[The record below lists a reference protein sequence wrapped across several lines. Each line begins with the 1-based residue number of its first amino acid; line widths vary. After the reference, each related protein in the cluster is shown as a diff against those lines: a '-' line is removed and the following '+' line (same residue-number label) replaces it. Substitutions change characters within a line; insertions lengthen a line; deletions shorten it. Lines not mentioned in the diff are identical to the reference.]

1 VQVLLD
7 HLARAGAD
15 PGAVDEALRQ
25 GRLGALVVE
34 LAATGGGGAGFDE
47 AVADAGADPALAA
60 ACWRALGF
68 PDPAVDRASLLPDDV
83 RMLALMSA
91 AAADLLGRD
100 GTLRLARVLGEATAK
115 IGDAVVGA
123 FREEVEAPSR
133 VAGRPYAETVQTY
146 AELVSSVLP
155 GLQEAVGACVRRHVV
170 QAAAGTWSLP
180 EGEAQ
185 PRRDLVIGF
194 ADLAGW
200 TALARAA
207 EHGALVRLV
216 QRFEELVS
224 TAAGSHRVR
233 VVKFMGDG
241 AMVVTEDA
249 DAACAFALDLVA
261 GVLAD
266 GALPPVRVG
275 LAAGE
280 VLPAGGDYHGPTVN
294 LAARLT
300 AAAAESVVLADGEV
314 RRRASGVRFGAAR
327 SYELRGLA
335 GPMSAFEVDRLPQS

>member
-1 VQVLLD
+1 MQVLLD

-15 PGAVDEALRQ
+15 PDAVEDARRT

-34 LAATGGGGAGFDE
+34 LAATGGGGESFSD
-47 AVADAGADPALAA
+47 AVARAGADPVIAA

-68 PDPAVDRASLLPDDV
+68 PDPGIERPFLLPDDV
-83 RMLALMSA
+83 RMLALMST
-91 AAADLLGRD
+91 AAADLLGPE
-100 GTLRLARVLGEATAK
+100 GTLRLARVIGEATAK

-146 AELVSSVLP
+146 AGLVSGVLP

-180 EGEAQ
+180 EGDAQ

-207 EHGALVRLV
+207 DHKALVRLV
-216 QRFEELVS
+216 QRFEELVA

-241 AMVVTEDA
+241 AMLVTEDA

-261 GVLAD
+261 AVLAD

-275 LAAGE
+275 LAAGA

-314 RRRASGVRFGAAR
+314 RRRASSVRFGAAQ
-327 SYELRGLA
+327 SYELRGLG
-335 GPMSAFEVDRLPQS
+335 GPMSAYEVAAPQR